1 MGTVSNLR
9 QCNQDVML
17 DIDGELAF
25 WLGAYR
31 SSPFHRMDRP
41 FDAYVPTLKFGY
53 DMYLL
58 NYHRPLDQLLPSLSE
73 RYCRDVS
80 SAQRLEWPLAEAVVR
95 ETWKRMQPVQA
106 PTPHRP
112 FRSAAAYA
120 F

>member
-9 QCNQDVML
+9 QHSQDVML

-25 WLGAYR
+25 WRGSYR

-41 FDAYVPTLKFGY
+41 FEAYVPTLKFGY

-58 NYHRPLDQLLPSLSE
+58 HHHRPLEQLLPILRE
-73 RYCRDVS
+73 RYCRNLS
-80 SAQRLEWPLAEAVVR
+80 TAQRLDWPLAEAVVR
-95 ETWKRMQPVQA
+95 ETWKRMQPAHSPVPRRVFQ
-106 PTPHRP
+106 P
-112 FRSAAAYA
+112 AAAYA